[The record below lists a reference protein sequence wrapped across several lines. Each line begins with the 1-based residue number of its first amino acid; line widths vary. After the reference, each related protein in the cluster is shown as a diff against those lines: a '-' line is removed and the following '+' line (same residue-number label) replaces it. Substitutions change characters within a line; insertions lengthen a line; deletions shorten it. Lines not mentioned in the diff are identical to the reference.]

1 MKTCIIDD
9 NVKILNQMLLWKKM
23 YIYILMLLYGKIEM
37 SK

>member
-9 NVKILNQMLLWKKM
+9 NVKILNQMLLWEKM
-23 YIYILMLLYGKIEM
+23 YIYILMLLYGEIEM